1 MFDSITNRAEFFS
14 DHYLNARLA
23 TDLKDLRAAWDA
35 AEGQDRRSG
44 RSRLR
49 SAPAT
54 FFPARA
60 AAVEAARGA
69 STAAGRQRRD
79 ETVRALNDAAL
90 AALGFAPDPAGAGHP
105 DGRCTLELPRAN
117 GTDTLSVA
125 VAARV
130 ETPTGLLLVALD
142 CGLATDVDELFADG
156 SIGSPGITSSSTA
169 DSEHDGGA
177 LVDPP
182 RRDGGRHVT
191 WLAADAPG
199 ELFSVDDPP
208 RFVLLVAGT
217 VVLLAERS
225 KWAEGRFL
233 AVDLDAALERA
244 DTRANGELETVAA
257 LFSAD
262 ALVPGVL
269 GDDADATSVL
279 DRLSEA
285 SQKHAVG
292 VSKELRD
299 GMRRSAELLANEV
312 IEQRLAESRRRHD
325 VRFAGDQVDPRAL
338 TTQCLRYLYRLIV
351 LLYAESRPELGV
363 LPTSDAAYMAGY
375 SLDRLR
381 ELVLVDLSDDHARN
395 GRHFQESLDLLFSL
409 VNDGRHAEGAQ
420 LTLVADGESERSV
433 EDYLE
438 FPGLDATIFDPAAT
452 PLLNG
457 VTLRNQVLQEVLHL
471 LMVSPARRRDDQA
484 GFISYAELGINQLGA
499 VYEGLMAY
507 TGFFATDDLYEVA
520 KKGDPSDGTWMVP
533 VERAGEYPDD
543 VFVTRTDPDTQV
555 TQRVRH
561 AKGSFV
567 YRLAGRDRQRSASYY
582 TPEVLTS
589 CVVRHA
595 LAELLGTDDH
605 ARIPGGSAGITK
617 ATETLDLT
625 VCEPALGSGAFLNEA
640 INQLSAEYLRRRQD
654 ELGEVLDAERYQRE
668 LQKVKA
674 HFALHQCYG
683 VDLNATAVELAEV
696 SLWLNCM
703 HPGLKAPWFGL
714 QLRRG
719 NSLIGCRRATWST
732 EQLFGKPPGGG
743 VWSRDK
749 STAAK
754 PVVPPTDRP
763 LSEPLPGGHVHHFLL
778 PGHGWGAVSGR
789 KEAKELAPDAAKSLA
804 EWRKAIL
811 KAPSRRDEERL
822 LALANGVERLWAEA
836 TDVLERLHSRLRRP
850 LGLYGTDDG
859 AGAPDDNRQI
869 AERILSNPDSAL
881 GRLRLVMDAW
891 VGLWFWPL
899 DDAAESSEEGTT
911 PVRPPSWTDWL
922 AALDAVIGPEPT
934 TPTGQLDLFADLDAL
949 EAVEQARAAERDSV
963 EGLLEKFPW
972 LARAKELARSEGAW
986 HWELEFAPVFRNGG
1000 FDLQVGN
1007 PPWVRPT
1014 WQDDLVLAEM
1024 DPWWGITEKAAESVR
1039 KARRSA
1045 VLDGP
1050 FGRSS
1055 YLAEVASAEGLIESL
1070 SSPQLRPVLSGVQTN
1085 LYMVFMDTV
1094 WRHGSSSGMSGLL
1107 HPISHFVD
1115 PSAGRLRAQCYRNLR
1130 RLWQFANELIL
1141 FEDVDHHTEFA
1152 VTISAG
1158 RGVVIDVLDDVHQ
1171 EFLQLSN
1178 AMQTSTVDGSL
1189 THDGSGEIPGIQYP
1203 AGGWD
1208 VRPHRARV
1216 VAVGRDVL
1224 TDWARLFDE
1233 PGTPPEQAR
1242 LLRPVTRQDLG
1253 ALAALAD
1260 APTRLADHDYN
1271 WTSGWHEKGAKT
1283 DGFIEWRTEV
1293 PSSLDDVILQGPH
1306 FRLATPFAKQPN
1318 EGCKNNLDYSEWDLE
1333 SLPERV
1339 VPRTNY
1345 QRACDRDTYDANLA
1359 HWNGRPLTSH
1369 WRVAWRRMTQPGLE
1383 RSVQPA
1389 LFPPG
1394 PAHVHTVHTLAG
1406 ADDAATARLSGL
1418 WSALPFD
1425 YLVKVSGKSDIQ
1437 DELIRRFPFLKEH
1450 PLDRALL
1457 LRTLRLN
1464 CLTADYAPLWEE
1476 LFDPSWTGDA
1486 WTADPDS
1493 PWGQVL
1499 ARVPLGDV
1507 GPEWI
1512 MATPLRRDAERRMAL
1527 VELDAIAAIMLGL
1540 TAEQLC
1546 AMYRTQFAV
1555 LRKYE
1560 YAMAFDAEGRKVCQH
1575 HQSAGYRQS
1584 QLQQQAKDGEIDK
1597 RWKSIWQMVLDEEEH
1612 PGSVDWEGQFTP
1624 PFTRPDREAE
1634 MTRAYEVFTG
1644 RLAALE
1650 DLS

>member
-14 DHYLNARLA
+14 DHYLNARLGA
-23 TDLKDLRAAWDA
+23 DLKDLRDAWDA
-35 AEGQDRRSG
+35 AEGKGELTARVG
-44 RSRLR
+44 LR
-49 SAPAT
+49 SAPKA

-60 AAVEAARGA
+60 AAVEAVKGGTSAAANARRA
-69 STAAGRQRRD
+69 EAT
-79 ETVRALNDAAL
+79 RALNDVVL
-90 AALGFAPDPAGAGHP
+90 HALGFALDT
-105 DGRCTLELPRAN
+105 DGGRTTLELPRAG
-117 GTDTLSVA
+117 GTDTLTVPA
-125 VAARV
+125 AARV

-142 CGLATDVDELFADG
+142 CGLATDVDELFDATPFDTSASTGVAD
-156 SIGSPGITSSSTA
+156 
-169 DSEHDGGA
+169 
-177 LVDPP
+177 VDAGLLLDPL
-182 RRDGGRHVT
+182 RRDVGKHAVFT
-191 WLAADAPG
+191 AADAPG
-199 ELFSVDDPP
+199 ELFSVDEAP

-217 VVLLAERS
+217 VGLLAERS

-233 AVDLDAALERA
+233 AVDLDAALERV
-244 DTRANGELETVAA
+244 DTKARGELETIAA

-262 ALVPGVL
+262 ALVPGHL
-269 GDDADATSVL
+269 GGDDQATSVL
-279 DRLSEA
+279 DQLTEA

-299 GMRRSAELLANEV
+299 GMRRSVEILANEV

-325 VRFAGDQVDPRAL
+325 VRFAGDQVDPRQL
-338 TTQCLRYLYRLIV
+338 TTECLRYLYRLIV

-363 LPTSDAAYMAGY
+363 LPVDDDAYLSGY
-375 SLDRLR
+375 SVDRLR
-381 ELVLVDLSDDHARN
+381 ELVLVDLADDHARE
-395 GRHFQESLDLLFSL
+395 GSHFQDSLNLLFGL
-409 VNDGRHAEGAQ
+409 VNRGNHTDNAQ
-420 LTLVADGESERSV
+420 LNLLAAGSERSH

-452 PLLNG
+452 LLLND
-457 VTLRNQVLQEVLHL
+457 VTLRNEALQKVLHL
-471 LMVSPARRRDDQA
+471 LMVSPGRRRDDQA

-507 TGFFATDDLYEVA
+507 TGFFAKEDLFEVA
-520 KKGDPSDGTWMVP
+520 KGGDPSDGTWMVP
-533 VERAGEYPDD
+533 VTDADQFPAE
-543 VFVTRTDPDTQV
+543 VFVTRTDPDTGV
-555 TQRVRH
+555 TDRVRH
-561 AKGSFV
+561 PKGSFV

-605 ARIPGGSAGITK
+605 ARIPGGSAGITQ
-617 ATETLDLT
+617 ATEILDLT

-640 INQLSAEYLRRRQD
+640 INQLSAEYLQRRQD

-732 EQLFGKPPGGG
+732 EQLFGKAPGGG
-743 VWSRDK
+743 VWARDK

-763 LSEPLPGGHVHHFLL
+763 LSEPLPGGQVHHFLL
-778 PGHGWGAVSGR
+778 PGHGWGAVAGR
-789 KEAKELAPDAAKSLA
+789 KEAKELASDAAKSLA

-811 KAPSRRDEERL
+811 KAPTKRDEERL
-822 LALANGVERLWAEA
+822 LALAYGVERLWVEA
-836 TDVLERLHSRLRRP
+836 TDVLERLHTRLRRP
-850 LGLYGTDDG
+850 LGIYGTDDD

-899 DDAAESSEEGTT
+899 ELAAESPDEGTT
-911 PVRPPSWTDWL
+911 PLRPPSWADWL
-922 AALDAVIGPEPT
+922 AALDALIGPEPT

-949 EAVEQARAAERDSV
+949 EAVEAARAAERDAI
-963 EGLLEKFPW
+963 EGLLVRFPW
-972 LARAKELARSEGAW
+972 LARAQVLAQREGAW

-1024 DPWWGITEKAAESVR
+1024 DPWWGVTEQTAESVR
-1039 KARRSA
+1039 KARRSMA
-1045 VLDGP
+1045 LDV
-1050 FGRSS
+1050 RAKRAS
-1055 YLAEVASAEGLIESL
+1055 YLMEVRSAEGVVSL
-1070 SSPQLRPVLSGVQTN
+1070 LGSPQLRPALSGVQTN
-1085 LYMVFMDTV
+1085 LYMSFMDGV
-1094 WRHGSSSGMSGLL
+1094 WRNASKRGTTGLL
-1107 HPISHFVD
+1107 HPESHFVD
-1115 PSAGRLRAQCYRNLR
+1115 PAGALIREMSYRRLRRH
-1130 RLWQFANELIL
+1130 FSFINEIML
-1141 FEDVDHHTEFA
+1141 FEDIGHPVWYGIHIYGTDEP
-1152 VTISAG
+1152 IS
-1158 RGVVIDVLDDVHQ
+1158 
-1171 EFLQLSN
+1171 FLQIGRLLHPS
-1178 AMQTSTVDGSL
+1178 MVDGSL
-1189 THDGSGEIPGIQYP
+1189 EHNGDGASPGIQYP
-1203 AGGWD
+1203 SGGWD
-1208 VRPHRARV
+1208 LRPHRDRLV
-1216 VAVGRDVL
+1216 TVDLDVL
-1224 TDWARLFDE
+1224 ADWARLFDE

-1242 LLRPVTRQDLG
+1242 LLRPVTRQDL
-1253 ALAALAD
+1253 AALSAMAD
-1260 APTRLADHDYN
+1260 ATTRLADHEYA
-1271 WTSGWHEKGAKT
+1271 WTSGWHEKGAKA
-1283 DGFIEWRTEV
+1283 DGFIEWRTEIAQ
-1293 PSSLDDVILQGPH
+1293 SWDEVILQGPH
-1306 FRLATPFAKQPN
+1306 FTVATPFAKQPN
-1318 EGCKNNLDYSEWDLE
+1318 ENCRSKGDYSEWDLE
-1333 SLPERV
+1333 SLPGRL

-1345 QRACDRDTYDANLA
+1345 QRSCDRDTYDANLA

-1383 RSVQPA
+1383 RSVQAA
-1389 LFPPG
+1389 LFPAG
-1394 PAHVHTVHTLAG
+1394 PAHVHTVHTLAL
-1406 ADDAATARLSGL
+1406 ADDAATARLGGL
-1418 WSALPFD
+1418 WSTLPLD
-1425 YLVKVSGKSDIQ
+1425 YLVKVSGKGDIQ
-1437 DELIRRFPFLKEH
+1437 DELARRFPFLKDH
-1450 PLDRALL
+1450 PLDQALL

-1476 LFDPSWTGDA
+1476 LFDPSWTSDA
-1486 WTADPDS
+1486 WTADPGS
-1493 PWGQVL
+1493 PCGRVL

-1507 GPEWI
+1507 GPEWT

-1575 HQSAGYRQS
+1575 HQSAGYRQA
-1584 QLQQQAKDGEIDK
+1584 QLQQRAKDGEIDK
-1597 RWKSIWQMVLDEEEH
+1597 RWKGVWQMVLDEEEH
-1612 PGSVDWEGQFTP
+1612 PGSVNWEGHFTP
-1624 PFTRPDREAE
+1624 PFVRPDREAE
-1634 MTRAYEVFTG
+1634 MTRAYQVFTS
-1644 RLAALE
+1644 RLDTKEVAP
-1650 DLS
+1650 